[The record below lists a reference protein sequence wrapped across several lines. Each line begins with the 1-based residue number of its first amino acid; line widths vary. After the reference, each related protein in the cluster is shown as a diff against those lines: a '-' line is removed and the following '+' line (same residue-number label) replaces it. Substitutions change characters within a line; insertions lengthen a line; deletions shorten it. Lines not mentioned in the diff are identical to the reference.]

1 MTEPTPELGSHSSD
15 KPAQWWVVITHRAK
29 ELSCSKASPVSPI
42 ALTGLGG
49 TLSNYNTPTAD
60 FSMTKNNLEHQIKI
74 KEEGKLK

>member
-1 MTEPTPELGSHSSD
+1 VLPD
-15 KPAQWWVVITHRAK
+15 
-29 ELSCSKASPVSPI
+29 SPI

>member
-1 MTEPTPELGSHSSD
+1 LKDLGAFPLNTGCIRCD
-15 KPAQWWVVITHRAK
+15 WGNYT
-29 ELSCSKASPVSPI
+29 KALPGSPI

-74 KEEGKLK
+74 EEEEKSVI